1 MRTVKSIC
9 TATILVLALS
19 LPALAGDISSP
30 GVTAPEPTPT
40 PEEEAG
46 TTTVTG
52 DISSPGVMEIIISI
66 ISAI

>member
-9 TATILVLALS
+9 TATILVLVLS
-19 LPALAGDISSP
+19 LPAFAGDIASP
-30 GVTAPEPTPT
+30 GVMAPEPTPT

-46 TTTVTG
+46 TTPLPG
-52 DISSPGVMEIIISI
+52 DISTPGFLEILISI